1 MTKTIG
7 VIGGMGPQATVDF
20 FQKVLNNTKAV
31 RDQDHIHI
39 IIDNNPKIPDRTDF
53 LLGKGESPL
62 KSLVHSAVGLQ
73 LMGADILAMPCNTAH
88 YFYEEITKLIDIPFI
103 NMIEEVAA
111 DIKAKSPGVKRVG
124 LLATEGVY
132 SMNLYGRYLE
142 KYGIEA
148 DVPNREGKE
157 AVSET
162 IYTVKEDLNAVDIT
176 RINRVIEG
184 MKKNGIETIIL
195 GCTELPLLT
204 DRYPGGVEYIDTT
217 SLLAK
222 KAVEQASA
230 QQ

>member
-1 MTKTIG
+1 LTKTIG

-62 KSLVHSAVGLQ
+62 KGMVHSAVGLQ

-88 YFYEEITKLIDIPFI
+88 YFYEEITKFIDIPFI

-111 DIKAKSPGVKRVG
+111 DIKGKNPGVKRVG

-162 IYTVKEDLNAVDIT
+162 IYTVKKDLNTVDIT

-184 MKKNGIETIIL
+184 MKKNRIEIIIL

-217 SLLAK
+217 SVLAK
-222 KAVEQASA
+222 KAVEQANA